1 MRAGLLLVAGFASL
15 LASCDRSGT
24 VDASHHR
31 GGRYEGIGIA
41 TPGES
46 WSKIADAPK
55 PDSDKAATVRDDD
68 YLIFVTD
75 TQTGEVRECGDH
87 SGFCVKVQ
95 PWAKDA
101 PSAPL
106 ALTDHRKS
114 GAGETVEVT
123 NDTAGAPDKGNGQ

>member
-15 LASCDRSGT
+15 LASCGRSGT

-41 TPGES
+41 TPGEG
-46 WSKIADAPK
+46 WIKIADAPK
-55 PDSDKAATVRDDD
+55 PDSDKAATLRDDD
-68 YLIFVTD
+68 YVIFVTD
-75 TQTGEVRECGDH
+75 TQTGEVRECGDR
-87 SGFCVKVQ
+87 SGFCIKVQ

-114 GAGETVEVT
+114 GASEAVEVT
-123 NDTAGAPDKGNGQ
+123 NDTDPATDEGNGE